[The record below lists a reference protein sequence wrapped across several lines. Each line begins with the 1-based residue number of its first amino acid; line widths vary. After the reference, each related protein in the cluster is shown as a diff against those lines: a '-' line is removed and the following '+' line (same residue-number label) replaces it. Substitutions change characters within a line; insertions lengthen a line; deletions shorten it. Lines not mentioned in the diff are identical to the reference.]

1 MENVTET
8 TLLSPK
14 GTFPATVAKVIDN
27 YKLVMNRGEQNGI
40 REGQRMMVYRI
51 DDEEILDPH
60 TGESL
65 GFLELVRGTGR
76 IIFVQDKISIIESD
90 KKPDIDLNKLY
101 YLIREYHLLQPRDL
115 SELSYIP
122 PLTPSGIEYLAK
134 KELQSNRERE
144 LKSMI
149 DKLGE
154 RLPFENPQVGDL
166 VKPI

>member
-8 TLLSPK
+8 PLLSPK
-14 GTFPATVAKVIDN
+14 GTFPATVVKVINDH
-27 YKLVMNRGEQNGI
+27 KLVMNRGEQNGI

-76 IIFVQDKISIIESD
+76 IIFVQDKISIIETDQKKTYRKRIENSSLGLRSYKSEVVESD
-90 KKPDIDLNKLY
+90 
-101 YLIREYHLLQPRDL
+101 
-115 SELSYIP
+115 
-122 PLTPSGIEYLAK
+122 
-134 KELQSNRERE
+134 E
-144 LKSMI
+144 LK
-149 DKLGE
+149 
-154 RLPFENPQVGDL
+154 PFDNAQVGDL

>member
-8 TLLSPK
+8 PLLSPK
-14 GTFPATVAKVIDN
+14 GTFPATVVKVIDD

-90 KKPDIDLNKLY
+90 KKPDIDLNKLS
-101 YLIREYHLLQPRDL
+101 YLIVEYLHKPRDL

-134 KELQSNRERE
+134 KELQSTRERE

-149 DKLGE
+149 DKLGK